1 MFTINKIFNKK
12 LKVLQKYI
20 FSINFKQKINILFF
34 EAFKYW
40 TNNKTFMPQI
50 LEFKGF
56 LSFLILHELSKKRL
70 YGEELAEKIG
80 ARRGSKLTPGT
91 IYPALERL
99 RNQKLVSRRREGRN
113 KYYKLT
119 TLGEDELQQQYLLFG
134 QYFKGLKSKMSTSRR
149 KK

>member
-1 MFTINKIFNKK
+1 
-12 LKVLQKYI
+12 
-20 FSINFKQKINILFF
+20 
-34 EAFKYW
+34 
-40 TNNKTFMPQI
+40 MPQI

-80 ARRGSKLTPGT
+80 VRRGSKLTPGT

-99 RNQKLVSRRREGRN
+99 RNQKLVTRRREGRN

-119 TLGEDELQQQYLLFG
+119 TLGEEELEEQYKLFG
-134 QYFKGLKSKMSTSRR
+134 QYFRGLKSKIPATRG